1 MYSVSRNSPHETKNR
16 KRLKDASH
24 FVPEA
29 STMDATATET
39 RVKTNKNVL
48 QYAKIQ
54 TMVSA

>member
-1 MYSVSRNSPHETKNR
+1 MKQKNR

-29 STMDATATET
+29 SAMDATATET

-48 QYAKIQ
+48 Q
-54 TMVSA
+54 